1 MTREEII
8 QEFHKIYYDEGNRSS
23 IINSTRWMGV
33 LLQKCPLDLWI
44 YQEIMFEVRPTMI
57 IETGSLHG
65 GSGLWFA
72 HMLDIIHGSADHFV
86 LSIDINADMSR
97 PDHYSVLF
105 KQGSSVLPEIIQYV
119 SRWVEKYKTVMVV
132 LDSDHRANHVYQ
144 ELELYSKFVTPG
156 SYLILEDTN
165 INGHPVLNGWGA
177 GPMEA
182 LEAWLPKHPEFEVDK
197 SREKLLC
204 TMNPGGFLR
213 RKIC

>member
-1 MTREEII
+1 MDREEII
-8 QEFHKIYYDEGNRSS
+8 QEFNKLYYDEGNRSP
-23 IINSTRWMGV
+23 ILNNTRWMGV
-33 LLQKCPLDLWI
+33 SLQKCPLDLWV
-44 YQEIMFEVRPTMI
+44 YQEIMYLMKPNLI

-72 HMLDIIHGSADHFV
+72 HMLDIIHGSTKHYV
-86 LSIDINADMSR
+86 LSIDINGNMAR
-97 PDHYSVLF
+97 PEHPSLHF
-105 KQGSSVLPEIIQYV
+105 RQGSSVSTDTIEYV
-119 SRWVEKYKTVMVV
+119 SRWVADFDRIMVV

-144 ELELYSKFVTPG
+144 ELELYSIFVTPG

-197 SREKLLC
+197 SREKFLC
-204 TMNPGGFLR
+204 TMNPNGFLR
-213 RKIC
+213 RKV